1 MAFDVV
7 VIGLGAMGSAALY
20 QLAKRGVRVV
30 GIERFEPGHDRGSSH
45 GLTRIIRMGY
55 FEHPSYVPLV
65 RRAYELWREL
75 EAASG
80 EKLLTVTGIAEMGL
94 PDSVLVAG
102 TLESSRLH
110 NLPHEVLDARALMQ
124 RYPQFRLPADF
135 VGVIQPDGGFLEPE
149 KAIHAQLTL
158 AKAAGAEIR
167 TGEKVLSVEPTSGGV
182 RVTTERGTIE
192 AGRAILAAG
201 AFASALLPK
210 GALPLHVTRQAL
222 IWVAPKQPELFT
234 PDKFPVFMIESDGG
248 IHYGFPL
255 HDGAVKIALH
265 HHVREKVDP
274 ETYDRTRVGAG
285 RSVDPAGARSFHPG
299 RQRAAGH
306 DPDLPVYNDA
316 GRGFRDRRVAWHA
329 TYHRGLALL
338 RAWLQILPGDGRN
351 PGRPRNQGRN
361 PPRHR
366 AFLSRPLRMMLCA
379 GRFGSL
385 TFAAGHG
392 RILRVERGLTCWD

>member
-7 VIGLGAMGSAALY
+7 VIGLGAMGSAALH
-20 QLAKRGVRVV
+20 QLAKRGVRAV

-80 EKLLTVTGIAEMGL
+80 AKLLTVTGIAEMGL

-149 KAIHAQLTL
+149 KAIHAQLAL

-167 TGEKVLSVEPTSGGV
+167 TGEKVLRVEPTSGGV
-182 RVTTERGTIE
+182 RVTTERGTVE

-201 AFASALLPK
+201 AFATTLLPK
-210 GALPLHVTRQAL
+210 DALPLHVTRQAL
-222 IWVAPKQPELFT
+222 IWVAPKQPELFS
-234 PDKFPVFMIESDGG
+234 PDTFPVFMIESDGG

-255 HDGAVKIALH
+255 HDGALKIALH

-274 ETYDRTRVGAG
+274 DAYDRDVSDEDEALIR
-285 RSVDPAGARSFHPG
+285 PALEAFMP
-299 RQRAAGH
+299 AANG
-306 DPDLPVYNDA
+306 P
-316 GRGFRDRRVAWHA
+316 RVATRTCLYTMTPDEDFVIGA
-329 TYHRGLALL
+329 
-338 RAWLQILPGDGRN
+338 LPGMPHIIVASPCSGHGFKFSPAVGEILAELATR
-351 PGRPRNQGRN
+351 GET
-361 PPRHR
+361 RHDIAR
-366 AFLSRPLRMMLCA
+366 FSPT
-379 GRFGSL
+379 RFG
-385 TFAAGHG
+385 
-392 RILRVERGLTCWD
+392 

>member
-1 MAFDVV
+1 MAMAFDVV
-7 VIGLGAMGSAALY
+7 VIGLGAMGSAALH

-102 TLESSRLH
+102 TLASSRLH
-110 NLPHEVLDARALMQ
+110 DLPHEVLDAKTLMQ

-149 KAIHAQLTL
+149 KAIHAQLKL

-167 TGEKVLSVEPTSGGV
+167 TGEKVLSVEPAGGGV

-192 AGRAILAAG
+192 AGRVILAAG
-201 AFASALLPK
+201 AFATTLLPK
-210 GALPLHVTRQAL
+210 DALPLHVTRQAL

-274 ETYDRTRVGAG
+274 ETYDRTVSAQDEALIRPALAAFIPAADGPRV
-285 RSVDPAGARSFHPG
+285 VTKTCLYTMT
-299 RQRAAGH
+299 
-306 DPDLPVYNDA
+306 PDEDFVIGP
-316 GRGFRDRRVAWHA
+316 
-329 TYHRGLALL
+329 
-338 RAWLQILPGDGRN
+338 LPGMPN
-351 PGRPRNQGRN
+351 IIVASPC
-361 PPRHR
+361 
-366 AFLSRPLRMMLCA
+366 S
-379 GRFGSL
+379 
-385 TFAAGHG
+385 GHG
-392 RILRVERGLTCWD
+392 FKFSPAIGEIVADLAAKGETRHDISRFSPARF